1 MQVADYG
8 NSTVK
13 VEQYNDLGFV
23 TEYRF
28 AQKLAQGMADF
39 RKLGKIVNYSA
50 GMVFSSNAVV
60 FVDDYGTQRFV
71 PGTLTF
77 RQPRQYAMAT
87 TFTLAYGY
95 GTVRLMSSYEF
106 IGVNQGPPSSS
117 NDTILVRTTSKYV
130 CVCVGA
136 RARARACGACACVC
150 LCVCLCVRVCV

>member
-8 NSTVK
+8 NSAVK

-39 RKLGKIVNYSA
+39 RKLGKIVNYSS

-71 PGTLTF
+71 RGTLTF
-77 RQPRQYAMAT
+77 RQPREYAMAT
-87 TFTLAYGY
+87 AFTLAYGY

-106 IGVNQGPPSSS
+106 IGVMQGPPSSS
-117 NDTILVRTTSKYV
+117 NDTILVRTTSNV
-130 CVCVGA
+130 CVCV
-136 RARARACGACACVC
+136 CVC
-150 LCVCLCVRVCV
+150 VLCVCVRVRCVCVCV